1 MRVTSSTGPIT
12 AGIAAAIL
20 LAGVQRASADTAVE
34 ETFLRYHAAIHAA
47 AVCEGRHLEQ
57 NSMEDPDA
65 SKIAMNQE
73 RMGAV
78 INAKVM
84 GEIAAGRRL
93 SLIEAAKA
101 DVDAA
106 VKAKGCDGD
115 EAKDWLQLFH
125 AELEPV
131 IVE

>member
-1 MRVTSSTGPIT
+1 MRVPTLNGSIL
-12 AGIAAAIL
+12 AGIAVLAL
-20 LAGVQRASADTAVE
+20 LAGVPRASADSVE
-34 ETFLRYHAAIHAA
+34 DTFLRYHAAIHAA

-57 NSMEDPDA
+57 NSMDDPDA
-65 SKIAMNQE
+65 SKIAANQE

-78 INAKVM
+78 INGKVM

-93 SLIEAAKA
+93 SLIEQAKS
-101 DVDAA
+101 DVDAT
-106 VKAKGCDGD
+106 VKSKGCDGD
-115 EAKDWLQLFH
+115 EAKAWLALFH

>member
-1 MRVTSSTGPIT
+1 MRVTSSTGPIV

-20 LAGVQRASADTAVE
+20 LAGIQRASADTAVE
-34 ETFLRYHAAIHAA
+34 DTFLRYHAAIHAA

-57 NSMEDPDA
+57 NSMDDPDA

-115 EAKDWLQLFH
+115 EAKAWLQLFH

-131 IVE
+131 IAE

>member
-1 MRVTSSTGPIT
+1 MRILASNGSIL
-12 AGIAAAIL
+12 AGIAVVIL
-20 LAGVQRASADTAVE
+20 LAGVQRASADTLE
-34 ETFLRYHAAIHAA
+34 DTFLRYHAAIHAA
-47 AVCEGRHLEQ
+47 AVCEGRHIEQ
-57 NSMEDPDA
+57 NSMDDPDA
-65 SKIAMNQE
+65 SKIAANQE

-93 SLIEAAKA
+93 SLIEQAKA

-115 EAKDWLQLFH
+115 EAKAWLDLFH

>member
-1 MRVTSSTGPIT
+1 MRVTSSTGPIV

-20 LAGVQRASADTAVE
+20 LAGVQHASADAVE
-34 ETFLRYHAAIHAA
+34 DTFLRYHAAIHAA

-78 INAKVM
+78 INGKVM

-93 SLIEAAKA
+93 SLIEQAKA

-125 AELEPV
+125 ADLEPV

>member
-1 MRVTSSTGPIT
+1 MRVTSSTGPIL

-20 LAGVQRASADTAVE
+20 LAGVQRASADTVE
-34 ETFLRYHAAIHAA
+34 DTFLRYHAAIHAA

-57 NSMEDPDA
+57 NSMDDPDA

-78 INAKVM
+78 INEKVM

-101 DVDAA
+101 DVDAS

-125 AELEPV
+125 ADLEPV
-131 IVE
+131 IAE

>member
-1 MRVTSSTGPIT
+1 MRILASNGSIL
-12 AGIAAAIL
+12 AGIAVVIL
-20 LAGVQRASADTAVE
+20 LAGVQRASADTLE
-34 ETFLRYHAAIHAA
+34 DTFLRYHAAIHAA
-47 AVCEGRHLEQ
+47 AVCEGRHIEQ
-57 NSMEDPDA
+57 NSMDDPDA
-65 SKIAMNQE
+65 SKIAANQE

-115 EAKDWLQLFH
+115 EAKAWLDLFH